1 MKERP
6 ILFSAPMVL
15 ALLAGTKTHTRRV
28 AKEFAGRDDLDKILR
43 RFPNQNGCPY
53 GDPGDRLWVRES
65 WAPNSGSA
73 GGFLYRADHGS
84 ASSYHR
90 IDLKTGVWT
99 HAASR
104 WRPSIH
110 MPRTASRITLEITS
124 VRVERLQDISDTD
137 TIAEGI
143 ERDVRLDPAGTCH
156 WRVYGAEQ
164 GMGTN
169 LPGAS
174 YLSLWEQI
182 NGPGSWL
189 LNPWVW
195 VVEFKRVQQAS
206 SGRPSQLED
215 TPCSA

>member
-1 MKERP
+1 
-6 ILFSAPMVL
+6 
-15 ALLAGTKTHTRRV
+15 
-28 AKEFAGRDDLDKILR
+28 
-43 RFPNQNGCPY
+43 
-53 GDPGDRLWVRES
+53 
-65 WAPNSGSA
+65 
-73 GGFLYRADHGS
+73 
-84 ASSYHR
+84 
-90 IDLKTGVWT
+90 KTGVWT

-110 MPRTASRITLEITS
+110 MPRTASRITLEITG
-124 VRVERLQDISDTD
+124 VRVERLQDISDAD
-137 TIAEGI
+137 AIAEGI

-195 VVEFKRVQQAS
+195 VVEFERVQQAS

-215 TPCSA
+215 APCSA